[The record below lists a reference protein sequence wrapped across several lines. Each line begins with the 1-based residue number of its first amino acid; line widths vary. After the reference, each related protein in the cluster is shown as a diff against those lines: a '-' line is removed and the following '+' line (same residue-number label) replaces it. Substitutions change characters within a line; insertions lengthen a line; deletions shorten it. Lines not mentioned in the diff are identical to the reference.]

1 MTIKIK
7 TILFSL
13 FFILLQINLLSSNE
27 NIVFVDVDYV
37 IKNSNVGKKA
47 LEKINNLDKKNIDTL
62 KKKNSELQK
71 LEIELKNKQN
81 IITEDAFQLEVK
93 NLKEKVNSYKKEKK
107 TMVTNLNKFKNEEI
121 SKVFEQI
128 SPIISKY
135 MENNSIKIV
144 FDSKNIFMG
153 ASSSDIT
160 KTILDE
166 INNQIN

>member
-1 MTIKIK
+1 MIKIK
-7 TILFSL
+7 VILLSF

-47 LEKINNLDKKNIDTL
+47 LKKINNLDKKNIDKQ

-71 LEIELKNKQN
+71 LETELKNKQN
-81 IITEDAFQLEVK
+81 IITNDAFQLEVK
-93 NLKEKVNSYKKEKK
+93 NLKELVNAYKKEKK
-107 TMVTNLNKFKNEEI
+107 IMVTNLNKFKNEEI

-128 SPIISKY
+128 SPIISQY
-135 MENNSIKIV
+135 MENNSINIL

>member
-1 MTIKIK
+1 MIKIK
-7 TILFSL
+7 VILLSF

-71 LEIELKNKQN
+71 LETELKNKQN
-81 IITEDAFQLEVK
+81 IITNDAFQLEVK
-93 NLKEKVNSYKKEKK
+93 NLKEMVNAYKKEKK
-107 TMVTNLNKFKNEEI
+107 IMVTNLNKFKNEEI

-128 SPIISKY
+128 SPIISQY
-135 MENNSIKIV
+135 MENNSINIL

-166 INNQIN
+166 INNKIN

>member
-1 MTIKIK
+1 MIKIK

>member
-1 MTIKIK
+1 MIKIK
-7 TILFSL
+7 IILLSL
-13 FFILLQINLLSSNE
+13 LFILLQINLLSSNE
-27 NIVFVDVDYV
+27 NIVFVDVDYI

-47 LEKINNLDKKNIDTL
+47 LEKINNLDKKNVDTL

-71 LEIELKNKQN
+71 IEIELKNKQN
-81 IITEDAFQLEVK
+81 IITEDAFKLEVK
-93 NLKEKVNSYKKEKK
+93 NLKEKVNAYKKEKK
-107 TMVTNLNKFKNEEI
+107 IMVTNLNKFKNEEI

-128 SPIISKY
+128 SPIISRY

>member
-1 MTIKIK
+1 MIKIK
-7 TILFSL
+7 VILLSL
-13 FFILLQINLLSSNE
+13 LFILLQINLLSSNE
-27 NIVFVDVDYV
+27 NIVFVDVDYI

-47 LEKINNLDKKNIDTL
+47 LEKINNLDKKNVDTL

-71 LEIELKNKQN
+71 IEIELKNKQN
-81 IITEDAFQLEVK
+81 IITEDAFKLEVK
-93 NLKEKVNSYKKEKK
+93 NLKEKVNAYKKEKK
-107 TMVTNLNKFKNEEI
+107 IMVTNLNKFKNEEI

-128 SPIISKY
+128 SPIISRY

>member
-1 MTIKIK
+1 MIKIK
-7 TILFSL
+7 IILLSL
-13 FFILLQINLLSSNE
+13 LFILLQINLLSSNE
-27 NIVFVDVDYV
+27 NIVFVDVDYI

-47 LEKINNLDKKNIDTL
+47 LEKINNLDKKNVDTL

-71 LEIELKNKQN
+71 IEIELKNKQN
-81 IITEDAFQLEVK
+81 IITEDAFKLEVK
-93 NLKEKVNSYKKEKK
+93 NLKEKVNAYKKEKK
-107 TMVTNLNKFKNEEI
+107 IMVTNLNKFKNEEI

-128 SPIISKY
+128 SPIISRY

-153 ASSSDIT
+153 ASGSDIT

>member
-1 MTIKIK
+1 MIKIK
-7 TILFSL
+7 VILLSF

-71 LEIELKNKQN
+71 LETELKNKQN
-81 IITEDAFQLEVK
+81 IITNDAFQLEVK
-93 NLKEKVNSYKKEKK
+93 NLKEMVNAYKEEKK
-107 TMVTNLNKFKNEEI
+107 IMVTNLNKFKNDEI

-128 SPIISKY
+128 SPIISQY
-135 MENNSIKIV
+135 MENNSINIL

>member
-1 MTIKIK
+1 MIKIK
-7 TILFSL
+7 VILLSF

-71 LEIELKNKQN
+71 LETELKNKQN
-81 IITEDAFQLEVK
+81 IITNDAFQLEVK
-93 NLKEKVNSYKKEKK
+93 NLKEMVNAYKKEKK
-107 TMVTNLNKFKNEEI
+107 IMVTNLNKFKNEEI

-128 SPIISKY
+128 SPIISQY
-135 MENNSIKIV
+135 MENNSINIL

>member
-1 MTIKIK
+1 MIKIK
-7 TILFSL
+7 VILLSF

-71 LEIELKNKQN
+71 LETELKNKQN
-81 IITEDAFQLEVK
+81 IITNDAFQLEVK
-93 NLKEKVNSYKKEKK
+93 NLKELVNAYKKEKK
-107 TMVTNLNKFKNEEI
+107 IMVTNLNKFKNEEI

-128 SPIISKY
+128 SPIISQY
-135 MENNSIKIV
+135 MENNSINIL

>member
-1 MTIKIK
+1 MIKIK
-7 TILFSL
+7 VILLSV
-13 FFILLQINLLSSNE
+13 FFILVQINLLSSNE

-37 IKNSNVGKKA
+37 LKNSNVGKEA
-47 LEKINNLDKKNIDTL
+47 LKKINNLDKKNIDTL

-71 LEIELKNKQN
+71 LEIELKNKKN
-81 IITEDAFQLEVK
+81 IITEDAFQLELK
-93 NLKEKVNSYKKEKK
+93 NLKEKVNDYKKEKK
-107 TMVTNLNKFKNEEI
+107 TMVSNLNKFKNEEI

-128 SPIISKY
+128 SPIISQY
-135 MENNSIKIV
+135 MEKNSIKIV

-160 KTILDE
+160 NTILEE

>member
-1 MTIKIK
+1 MIKIK
-7 TILFSL
+7 VILLSF

-71 LEIELKNKQN
+71 LETELKNKQN
-81 IITEDAFQLEVK
+81 IITNDAFQLEVK
-93 NLKEKVNSYKKEKK
+93 NLKEMVNAYKKEKK
-107 TMVTNLNKFKNEEI
+107 IMVTNLNKFKNDEI

-128 SPIISKY
+128 SPIISQY
-135 MENNSIKIV
+135 MENNSINIL

>member
-1 MTIKIK
+1 MIKIK
-7 TILFSL
+7 VILLSF

-71 LEIELKNKQN
+71 LETELKNKQN
-81 IITEDAFQLEVK
+81 IITNDAFQLEVK
-93 NLKEKVNSYKKEKK
+93 NLKEMVNAYKEEKK
-107 TMVTNLNKFKNEEI
+107 IMVTNLNKFKNDEI

-128 SPIISKY
+128 SPIISQY
-135 MENNSIKIV
+135 MENNSINIL

-166 INNQIN
+166 INNKIN

>member
-1 MTIKIK
+1 MIKIK
-7 TILFSL
+7 VILLSF

-71 LEIELKNKQN
+71 LDTELKNKQN
-81 IITEDAFQLEVK
+81 IITNDAFQLEVK
-93 NLKEKVNSYKKEKK
+93 NLKEMVNAYKEEKK
-107 TMVTNLNKFKNEEI
+107 IMVTNLNKFKNDEI

-128 SPIISKY
+128 SPIISQY
-135 MENNSIKIV
+135 MENNSINIL

-166 INNQIN
+166 INNKIN

>member
-1 MTIKIK
+1 MIKIK
-7 TILFSL
+7 VILLSF

-71 LEIELKNKQN
+71 LETELKNKQN
-81 IITEDAFQLEVK
+81 IITNDAFQLEVK
-93 NLKEKVNSYKKEKK
+93 NLKELVNAYKKEKK
-107 TMVTNLNKFKNEEI
+107 IMVTNLNKFKNEEI

-128 SPIISKY
+128 SPIISQY
-135 MENNSIKIV
+135 MENNSINIL

-166 INNQIN
+166 INNKIN

>member
-1 MTIKIK
+1 MIKIK
-7 TILFSL
+7 VILLSF

-71 LEIELKNKQN
+71 LETELKNKQN
-81 IITEDAFQLEVK
+81 IITNDAFQLEVK
-93 NLKEKVNSYKKEKK
+93 NLKEMVNAYKEEKK
-107 TMVTNLNKFKNEEI
+107 IMVTNLNKFKNEEI

-128 SPIISKY
+128 SPIISQY
-135 MENNSIKIV
+135 MENNSINIL

>member
-1 MTIKIK
+1 MIKIK
-7 TILFSL
+7 VILLSF

-71 LEIELKNKQN
+71 LETELKKKQN
-81 IITEDAFQLEVK
+81 IITNHAFQLKEK
-93 NLKEKVNSYKKEKK
+93 NLKEMINAYKKEKK
-107 TMVTNLNKFKNEEI
+107 IMVTNLNKFKNEEI

-128 SPIISKY
+128 SPIISQY
-135 MENNSIKIV
+135 MENNSINIL

>member
-1 MTIKIK
+1 M
-7 TILFSL
+7 
-13 FFILLQINLLSSNE
+13 SSNE

>member
-1 MTIKIK
+1 MIKIK
-7 TILFSL
+7 VILLSL
-13 FFILLQINLLSSNE
+13 FFILFQINLLSSNE

-47 LEKINNLDKKNIDTL
+47 LEKINNLDKKNVDTL

-93 NLKEKVNSYKKEKK
+93 NLKEKVNAYKKEKK
-107 TMVTNLNKFKNEEI
+107 IMVTNLNKFKNEEI

-128 SPIISKY
+128 SPIISRY

>member
-1 MTIKIK
+1 MIKIK
-7 TILFSL
+7 VILLSL
-13 FFILLQINLLSSNE
+13 LFILLQINLLSSNE

>member
-1 MTIKIK
+1 MIKIK
-7 TILFSL
+7 VILLSL
-13 FFILLQINLLSSNE
+13 LFILLQINLLSSNE
-27 NIVFVDVDYV
+27 NIVFVDVDYI

-47 LEKINNLDKKNIDTL
+47 LEKINNLDKKNVDTL

-71 LEIELKNKQN
+71 IEIELKNKQN
-81 IITEDAFQLEVK
+81 IITEDAFKLEVK
-93 NLKEKVNSYKKEKK
+93 NLKEKVNAYKKEKK
-107 TMVTNLNKFKNEEI
+107 IMVTNLNKFKNEEI

-128 SPIISKY
+128 SPIISRY

-160 KTILDE
+160 
-166 INNQIN
+166 

>member
-1 MTIKIK
+1 MIKIK
-7 TILFSL
+7 VILLSL
-13 FFILLQINLLSSNE
+13 FFILFQINLLSSNE

-47 LEKINNLDKKNIDTL
+47 LEKINNLDKKNVDTL

-81 IITEDAFQLEVK
+81 IITKDAFQLEVK
-93 NLKEKVNSYKKEKK
+93 NLKEKVNAYKKEKK
-107 TMVTNLNKFKNEEI
+107 IMVTNLNKFKNEEI

-128 SPIISKY
+128 SPIISRY

>member
-1 MTIKIK
+1 MIKIK
-7 TILFSL
+7 VILLSL
-13 FFILLQINLLSSNE
+13 LFILLQINLLSSNE
-27 NIVFVDVDYV
+27 NIVFVDVDY
-37 IKNSNVGKKA
+37 IIENSNVGKKA
-47 LEKINNLDKKNIDTL
+47 LEKINNLDKKNVDTL

-71 LEIELKNKQN
+71 IEIELKNKQN
-81 IITEDAFQLEVK
+81 IITEDAFKLEVK
-93 NLKEKVNSYKKEKK
+93 NLKEKVNAYKKEKK
-107 TMVTNLNKFKNEEI
+107 IMVTNLNKFKNEEI

-128 SPIISKY
+128 SPIISRY